1 MDFTFADRKLERL
14 YVDRRFNAKMA
25 PEVVK
30 AFREIMDVIRDAP
43 DERDFYALK
52 SLRFEKLSGA
62 RSHQH
67 SMRLNDQYRLIVE
80 LVEQETGRKQVSI
93 EGIEDYH

>member
-1 MDFTFADRKLERL
+1 MEVRFKQPGLADLEADDSSEGGFSPG
-14 YVDRRFNAKMA
+14 VA
-25 PEVVK
+25 K
-30 AFREIMDVIRDAP
+30 AFRKRMQLIRGAL

-52 SLRFEKLSGA
+52 SLRFERLKGN

-67 SMRLNDQYRLIVE
+67 SMRLNDQYRLVLE
-80 LVEQETGRKQVSI
+80 LEGKGPTKVVVI